1 MPYFYLF
8 VVLGLKQLGLLL
20 FVPGR
25 LSFTS
30 FYNGNG
36 LRLASVCR
44 LEGEMGPLLGEAVVV
59 LQKPRRQTETKLE
72 EEASR

>member
-1 MPYFYLF
+1 MDGVFSSVRAALF
-8 VVLGLKQLGLLL
+8 LSLLL

-30 FYNGNG
+30 FYNGIG

-44 LEGEMGPLLGEAVVV
+44 LEGEVGPRLGEVVVV